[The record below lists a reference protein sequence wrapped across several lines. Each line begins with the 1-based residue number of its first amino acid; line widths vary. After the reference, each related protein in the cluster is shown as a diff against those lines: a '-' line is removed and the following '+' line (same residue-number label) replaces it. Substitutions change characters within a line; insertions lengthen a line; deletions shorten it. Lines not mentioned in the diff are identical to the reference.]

1 MFIFNNKKII
11 SLAIPESTKA
21 TATSASGNSGV
32 KNKNSKSEK
41 ASSSNS
47 NNNNNLF
54 SYLATAGVIFAIASI
69 GIAAYVKYKNLI

>member
-41 ASSSNS
+41 ASNS